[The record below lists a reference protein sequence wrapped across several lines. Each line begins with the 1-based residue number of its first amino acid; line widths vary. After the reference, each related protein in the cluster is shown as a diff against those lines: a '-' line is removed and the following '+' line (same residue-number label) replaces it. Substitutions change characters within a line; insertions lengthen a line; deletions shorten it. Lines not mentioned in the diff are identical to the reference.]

1 LSRKPKSF
9 PAWPLISTL
18 GLVTFLSTRPVVAED
33 LSAFALC
40 IADSGAVFYGA
51 HWCPYCSEQKA
62 MFGASSHLLP
72 YLECFEP
79 DTRKKRDRCQHVRRY
94 PTWAF
99 GDGTRRNGVLS
110 LEKLAALTDCPA
122 P

>member
-1 LSRKPKSF
+1 LSKNLVSF
-9 PAWPLISTL
+9 PAWPLIVTL
-18 GLVTFLSTRPVVAED
+18 GLATLVSTRPVAAED

-51 HWCPYCSEQKA
+51 HWCPYCAKQKA

-79 DTRKKRDRCQHVRRY
+79 GTRNKLDECRHVRRY

-99 GDGTRRNGVLS
+99 GDGSLRNGVLS
-110 LEKLAALTDCPA
+110 LKKLATLTNCPA